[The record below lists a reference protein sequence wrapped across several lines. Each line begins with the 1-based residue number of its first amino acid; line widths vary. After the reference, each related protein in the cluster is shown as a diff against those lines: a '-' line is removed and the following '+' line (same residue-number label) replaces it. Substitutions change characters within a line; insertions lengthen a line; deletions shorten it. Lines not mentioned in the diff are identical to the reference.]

1 MNLKKQILSLTFS
14 AIYVSS
20 ISSSCLAGNIF
31 TDEEDS
37 VLTALVISSG
47 ANPNWVQIADT
58 INQTFHP
65 TEGDNKRTPR
75 QCRERYNNYL
85 SGTNKSPMSESD
97 FVHLKEL
104 VDSYGYK
111 WNLFVKHFPG
121 KTETELKNAFLSR
134 YHNLSVNNVEGP
146 FEDEFPN
153 EESVTVNG
161 FKYKLMSNI
170 SKRGECFWN
179 ILRKHMG
186 NTPNT
191 NTVLQ
196 QVAYEIGV
204 EFNKSLDYFRL
215 DDFFRALNSKGYNF
229 GYTLALIDPSHSE
242 NSVEQQSLLVEG
254 GQTLKLA
261 LFGNFGPQRT
271 EGHYVEAQN
280 ENEPEEI
287 QLNYAQTQNGNK
299 LEESEGFI
307 ELQNNVGYN
316 ERLEPSN
323 SLFENNNYE
332 FNLFGDVD
340 ENIIPF

>member
-1 MNLKKQILSLTFS
+1 MNLKKQILSLAFS

-20 ISSSCLAGNIF
+20 ISSSCLAGNLF

-58 INQTFHP
+58 INQRLHP
-65 TEGDNKRTPR
+65 NNGDTKRTAR

-97 FVHLKEL
+97 FVRLKKL

-121 KTETELKNAFLSR
+121 KTETELKDAFLSR
-134 YHNLSVNNVEGP
+134 YHNLSVNGMEDS

-191 NTVLQ
+191 NTILQ
-196 QVAYEIGV
+196 QVASEIGV
-204 EFNKSLDYFRL
+204 EFNKSLDYFKL
-215 DDFFRALNSKGYNF
+215 DDFFRALSRKGYNF
-229 GYTLALIDPSHSE
+229 GYTLALIDSSHPES
-242 NSVEQQSLLVEG
+242 SVEQRSLLVEG

-271 EGHYVEAQN
+271 EGHYVEAQYN
-280 ENEPEEI
+280 NAPEKN
-287 QLNYAQTQNGNK
+287 QLNYAKTQNSNEI
-299 LEESEGFI
+299 EENESFI
-307 ELQNNVGYN
+307 GPQNNVGYD
-316 ERLEPSN
+316 ERSEPSN